1 MYINGTLWI
10 VREKK
15 SVHTT
20 YYHHLTAKMWP
31 FYSTKSAK
39 SDVTFKTLHTQMF
52 FWTIVTNE
60 WIGFTSM
67 ALLGGKMWNWQTYAA
82 VDHLSS
88 AFWPQRF
95 GMHRPTDGIQKSS
108 SSSFYGHKGV
118 ILFVGVIF
126 PVDGET
132 HHHHLGRKWFG
143 GNLKRILRW
152 HPKLIFSNEWSQWKM
167 WQK

>member
-1 MYINGTLWI
+1 MYINGALWI

-15 SVHTT
+15 RSHNLLLPFDRKNVTILQHKKCQKWRYIQDFTHKCSFEQLSLMNESV
-20 YYHHLTAKMWP
+20 LLVW
-31 FYSTKSAK
+31 
-39 SDVTFKTLHTQMF
+39 L
-52 FWTIVTNE
+52 FW
-60 WIGFTSM
+60 
-67 ALLGGKMWNWQTYAA
+67 GKRMWNWQTYAA

-152 HPKLIFSNEWSQWKM
+152 HPKLIFSTEWSWWKM

>member
-1 MYINGTLWI
+1 MNSTWKKAFTQLTTTIWPQKCDHFTAQKVPKVTLHS
-10 VREKK
+10 R
-15 SVHTT
+15 
-20 YYHHLTAKMWP
+20 
-31 FYSTKSAK
+31 
-39 SDVTFKTLHTQMF
+39 LHTQMF

-67 ALLGGKMWNWQTYAA
+67 APFGRKRMWNWQTYAA

-152 HPKLIFSNEWSQWKM
+152 HPKLIFSTE
-167 WQK
+167 